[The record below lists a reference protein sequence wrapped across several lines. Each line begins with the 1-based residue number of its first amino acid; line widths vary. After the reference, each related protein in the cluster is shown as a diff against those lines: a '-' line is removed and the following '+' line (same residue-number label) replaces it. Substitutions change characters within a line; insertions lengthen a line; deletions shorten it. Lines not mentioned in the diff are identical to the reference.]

1 MSQNDSIIEYSEND
15 AIILD
20 KSFSDK
26 LSNVIM
32 QKDTLISSLKDTIN
46 NLTNI
51 IVNYTH
57 KIESLNKGIN
67 IEVQDINKEA
77 SKLDYYIENNNNL
90 KNLLQTKNSQIEIL
104 SKEVLDFKSLYNNLN
119 DCYISNLNKNQLM
132 IDHLNIRI
140 STLKTY
146 IETLK
151 TNHYHKID
159 NIRNELQ

>member
-1 MSQNDSIIEYSEND
+1 MSHNDSIIQSSD
-15 AIILD
+15 KDDTLLD
-20 KSFSDK
+20 KPFSDK

-57 KIESLNKGIN
+57 KIESLNKTIN
-67 IEVQDINKEA
+67 IDVQDINKEA
-77 SKLDYYIENNNNL
+77 SKLDYYIEYNNTL
-90 KNLLQTKNSQIEIL
+90 KNLVTTKNSRIEIL
-104 SKEVLDFKSLYNNLN
+104 SKEVLDLKSLYNNLN
-119 DCYISNLNKNQLM
+119 DCYISNTNKNLLM

-146 IETLK
+146 IEKLK
-151 TNHYHKID
+151 STHYHKID
-159 NIRNELQ
+159 TIRKEIK

>member
-51 IVNYTH
+51 IVNYTLEAGVRKLKE
-57 KIESLNKGIN
+57 KIFELIREIN
-67 IEVQDINKEA
+67 LRYLINTKPINGPIRTLTAPSMEA
-77 SKLDYYIENNNNL
+77 
-90 KNLLQTKNSQIEIL
+90 
-104 SKEVLDFKSLYNNLN
+104 
-119 DCYISNLNKNQLM
+119 
-132 IDHLNIRI
+132 
-140 STLKTY
+140 
-146 IETLK
+146 
-151 TNHYHKID
+151 
-159 NIRNELQ
+159 

>member
-159 NIRNELQ
+159 TIRNELQ

>member
-140 STLKTY
+140 STLKSY

-159 NIRNELQ
+159 TIRNELQ

>member
-77 SKLDYYIENNNNL
+77 SKLDYYIENNKNL

-159 NIRNELQ
+159 TIRNELQ